1 MTGLT
6 KSRVQLEAE
15 LTSTLEL
22 LRQANRIVGTHPS
35 IGAQELSVKICEHF
49 AAIRRQEKKS

>member
-1 MTGLT
+1 MTGLSESAT
-6 KSRVQLEAE
+6 QLKAE
-15 LTSTLEL
+15 LQSTLEL
-22 LRQANRIVGTHPS
+22 LRQANRFVGTHPS

>member
-15 LTSTLEL
+15 LASTLEL
-22 LRQANRIVGTHPS
+22 LRQANRFVGTHPS
-35 IGAQELSVKICEHF
+35 IGAQELSVKITEHF
-49 AAIRRQEKKS
+49 AALMRKEKKS